1 MSKNEEYINYLAEH
15 LDKNIEYSEYLADNL
30 ENNTEYIEYIAQN
43 IDKNIKYSEYL
54 ADNLTGHGV
63 IETEQEKLER
73 ERGEIRDL
81 REKKL
86 ERIFS
91 KRVRHNTV

>member
-1 MSKNEEYINYLAEH
+1 MSKNEEYINYLVDNLE
-15 LDKNIEYSEYLADNL
+15 KNIEYSEYLVDNL
-30 ENNTEYIEYIAQN
+30 EN
-43 IDKNIKYSEYL
+43 DIKYVEYL
-54 ADNLTGHGV
+54 ADNLNEYIANIDLTGHGV

-73 ERGEIRDL
+73 EEIRNL

-91 KRVRHNTV
+91 KRVRHNTI